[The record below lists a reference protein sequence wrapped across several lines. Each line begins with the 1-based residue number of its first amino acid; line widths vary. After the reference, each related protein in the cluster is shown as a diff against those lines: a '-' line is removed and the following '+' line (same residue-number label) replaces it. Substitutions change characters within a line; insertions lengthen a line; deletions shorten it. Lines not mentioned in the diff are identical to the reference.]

1 MHWKSRKVQGGLG
14 DPMQVQG
21 LLSISLTSVAT
32 LNGMTFSLL
41 PLLAAAQI
49 SSLPTLLVFISN
61 SNKIILEIP

>member
-1 MHWKSRKVQGGLG
+1 
-14 DPMQVQG
+14 MQVQG

-61 SNKIILEIP
+61 SNKINLEIP